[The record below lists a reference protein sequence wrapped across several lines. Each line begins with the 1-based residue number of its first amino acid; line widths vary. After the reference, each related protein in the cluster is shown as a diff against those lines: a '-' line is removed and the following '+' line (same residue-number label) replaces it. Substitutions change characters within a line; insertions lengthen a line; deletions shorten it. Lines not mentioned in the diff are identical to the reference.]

1 MVKYKLKSSLTLNNY
16 KVEINS
22 IRISALPKKEI
33 YSLAIKLG
41 KDKKASNLIENIYNC
56 PIPKPGKSEVAYKH
70 SLKVLRLSTDQLFII
85 FDSQH
90 LHEIESNFRKLA
102 EAFYI
107 TEQTDAWSGVKVSGK
122 RIIECLERICPIN
135 LSIETF
141 KVHSFARTIMEHLN
155 TIIIRNKRNEF
166 ELFTNSSSENSFL
179 HAIETSAKNI

>member
-1 MVKYKLKSSLTLNNY
+1 VVKYKLKSSLTLSNY

-22 IRISALPKKEI
+22 IKISALPKREI

-56 PIPKPGKSEVAYKH
+56 PIPKPGKSEV
-70 SLKVLRLSTDQLFII
+70 S
-85 FDSQH
+85 
-90 LHEIESNFRKLA
+90 

-122 RIIECLERICPIN
+122 RVIECLERICPIN

-155 TIIIRNKRNEF
+155 TIIIRSKRNEF